1 MSFLSRFRRNV
12 LAFPLAALA
21 ALAMLAISEASYQD
35 ATSSLDRLGE
45 RGTARSKL
53 NDLVKSLLD
62 AETGQRGYLL
72 TERRE
77 YLRPY
82 EQAQKETRELLAWLG
97 DYYAKD
103 PKTGPTMA
111 EVAKAT
117 EAKLS
122 ELATTIELH
131 DHGVENGW
139 RELMLSDIGREKM
152 EHVRTLGEK
161 LIEHETAQVA
171 IGRRS
176 VYETLWLNR
185 IGVSAMAAVSLLAL
199 FMYLRQTATLD
210 RALADEADRMSG
222 ERDRLELEVTARTT
236 QLRELAQHLQT
247 IREDERSRLA
257 RELHDELG
265 ALLTAAKLDVAR
277 LKSRLGASASADA
290 TERLAHLNE
299 SLNGGIALK
308 RRIIE
313 DLRPSSLSNLG
324 LVAALEILLREFAG
338 RSEIK
343 VIDRLEPSSS
353 TPGGAAHHL
362 SSGPGGAHQ
371 RRQVRQGDRGRRQP
385 AGAERR
391 RRACLGARQ
400 RHRLRHRAA
409 APAEPWPARHALSR
423 RGRRRFDAAVIQ
435 ARRGDADRSDA
446 AAAAR
451 RQRRPGRS
459 RRSRRPA
466 AGGGRMNVRR
476 AAVGRVLPGRGVSP
490 DSGARAAPIARI
502 RRRLHTDAVVSSG
515 LRAREAESAT
525 HQQRNIDGHDRHHQ
539 QAHGPAKPGHG
550 R

>member
-1 MSFLSRFRRNV
+1 V
-12 LAFPLAALA
+12 IAFPLAALA

-45 RGTARSKL
+45 RATARGKL
-53 NDLVKSLLD
+53 NDLVKTLLD

-82 EQAQKETRELLAWLG
+82 EQAQKESRDLIAWLTA
-97 DYYAKD
+97 YYAKD
-103 PKTGPTMA
+103 PKTAPTML
-111 EVAKAT
+111 EVAKET

-122 ELATTIELH
+122 ELSTTIDLH
-131 DHGVENGW
+131 DRGVENGW

-161 LIEHETAQVA
+161 LIDHETAQVQ

-210 RALADEADRMSG
+210 RALADEAERMAG
-222 ERDRLELEVTARTT
+222 ERDRLEQEVAARTA
-236 QLRELAQHLQT
+236 QLKELAQHLQT

-290 TERLAHLNE
+290 AERLAHLNE

-324 LVAALEILLREFAG
+324 LVAALEIQLREFAS

-343 VIDRLEPSSS
+343 VVQRLEPVEV
-353 TPGGAAHHL
+353 TPAAQLTIYRLVQEALTNVVKYAKATEVVVTLTAPSGGGALISVRDNGIGFDTGVPRLQRHGLLGMRYRVEAEGGTMQL
-362 SSGPGGAHQ
+362 SSKPGEGTLIEATLPAQ
-371 RRQVRQGDRGRRQP
+371 RASNDGQGDDDGHTDMP
-385 AGAERR
+385 
-391 RRACLGARQ
+391 
-400 RHRLRHRAA
+400 
-409 APAEPWPARHALSR
+409 
-423 RGRRRFDAAVIQ
+423 V
-435 ARRGDADRSDA
+435 A
-446 AAAAR
+446 AAA
-451 RQRRPGRS
+451 
-459 RRSRRPA
+459 
-466 AGGGRMNVRR
+466 
-476 AAVGRVLPGRGVSP
+476 
-490 DSGARAAPIARI
+490 
-502 RRRLHTDAVVSSG
+502 
-515 LRAREAESAT
+515 
-525 HQQRNIDGHDRHHQ
+525 
-539 QAHGPAKPGHG
+539 
-550 R
+550 